1 MEALHLKT
9 NTTLALSK
17 KRLGVVARSM
27 QPDAR
32 TVKEQLYQLCSGSQ
46 MGHGL
51 MMEQR
56 QEVERMATQL
66 ASQQQSPLPDLK
78 GTTWATLFTNASGGS
93 SGKIGPFVSEVTQTF
108 DTHLPTYCN
117 KALFFGRVALKLE
130 GQYSVVT
137 AEDQSVRVDLEFTRS
152 SVEIFNTE
160 IYSKAFKGGEMKGHW
175 KMLYADEEIRVFL
188 TNRGSLFIL
197 SRRGTV

>member
-1 MEALHLKT
+1 M
-9 NTTLALSK
+9 
-17 KRLGVVARSM
+17 
-27 QPDAR
+27 
-32 TVKEQLYQLCSGSQ
+32 CSGSQ
-46 MGHGL
+46 MGHNL

-56 QEVERMATQL
+56 QEVERVATQL
-66 ASQQQSPLPDLK
+66 ASQQLSPLPDLVPDLR
-78 GTTWATLFTNASGGS
+78 GTTWTTLFTNASGGS
-93 SGKIGPFVSEVTQTF
+93 SGKIGPFMSEVTQTF

-117 KALFFGRVALKLE
+117 KALFFGCVALKLE

-137 AEDQSVRVDLEFTRS
+137 AEDRGVRIDLEFTRS

-197 SRRGTV
+197 YRLGPV